1 MVYEK
6 NNEVSSIKGENM
18 YPMFKIS
25 QEDHICENYQFG
37 ETESNVV
44 TRSAKHN
51 HPTYD
56 SEICYH
62 LKSHLNYFNSFIIAY
77 GSGK

>member
-25 QEDHICENYQFG
+25 QEDHICENY
-37 ETESNVV
+37 
-44 TRSAKHN
+44 
-51 HPTYD
+51 
-56 SEICYH
+56 
-62 LKSHLNYFNSFIIAY
+62 
-77 GSGK
+77 